1 MGLESMES
9 ENKLQV
15 TCYVWF
21 HNTFPELRGLL
32 CYNLGN
38 SKNAI
43 DGARNKAMGLQKG
56 RSDMVLYFNGTATMI
71 EFKTDNG
78 EQSQA
83 QKDWELAV
91 RIQGF
96 SYYIVRSLQEFQ
108 SLIYK
113 LFSQF

>member
-1 MGLESMES
+1 MSNSVIDS
-9 ENKLQV
+9 EERIQ
-15 TCYVWF
+15 TMCYVWF
-21 HNTFPELRGLL
+21 NNEFPALRGLL

-43 DGARNKAMGLQKG
+43 QGAKNRAMGLQRG

-71 EFKTDNG
+71 ELKTASG
-78 EQSQA
+78 EQSDA

-96 SYYIVRSLQEFQ
+96 EYHLVRSLSEFQ
-108 SLIYK
+108 KIILTILK
-113 LFSQF
+113 K